1 MTMQEAVDAINAA
14 AIAPHELTQV
24 LIRAKVLIA
33 RNVIL
38 ARIENER
45 AAAAAD
51 RAAAESRIQVLLQDL
66 ANLDA
71 QINSQL
77 GG

>member
-1 MTMQEAVDAINAA
+1 MTIEDIRDAINDAG
-14 AIAPHELTQV
+14 IAPHELTQV

-38 ARIENER
+38 AKIENER
-45 AAAAAD
+45 AAIGEA
-51 RAAAESRIQVLLQDL
+51 RAAAESRIQVLQQDL
-66 ANLDA
+66 AILDA